1 MSVLIVEPAG
11 YSAHALDF
19 YRKLG
24 CVWLGDTSC
33 ENAEQVRLLVVRLAH
48 VLDEDFLSKYP
59 GLIAIA
65 TPTTGLTHI
74 DFDFCRERNIRIF
87 SLAECRQAIEEV
99 TSTSELTIG
108 LILSLLRRIPMANY
122 DVVHQD
128 RWDRDRFRS
137 RQLSRLTLGIV
148 GLGRIGGHVA
158 HYAKAFGMN
167 VLAYDPYQD
176 VSRFIDH
183 DAKQCDLATLL
194 KESDIVSIHA
204 NLGEDNINMIGKEE
218 IELLKKDA
226 LLINTARGDLLDE
239 GAVTAALCKGDVG
252 GVAIDV
258 LSDEHAEVS
267 CLDSPFVTAAKDGF
281 NIIITPHIGGCT
293 IDAMHITEERLAEVV
308 VKELGEMI

>member
-1 MSVLIVEPAG
+1 MSVLIVEPSG
-11 YSAHALDF
+11 YSTCALDR

-24 CVWLGDTSC
+24 RVWLGDIPS
-33 ENAEQVRLLVVRLAH
+33 EKEEQVRLLVVRLAYL
-48 VLDEDFLSKYP
+48 LDKEFLSKYP
-59 GLIAIA
+59 NLIAIS

-74 DFDFCRERNIRIF
+74 DLNTCRQKNIRIF

-108 LILSLLRRIPMANY
+108 LMLSLLRRIPIAHY
-122 DVVHQD
+122 DVIHQN

-137 RQLSRLTLGIV
+137 RQLSRLTLGII

-158 HYAKAFGMN
+158 HYARALGMR

-176 VSRFIDH
+176 ISRFIDH
-183 DAKQCDLATLL
+183 DVKQCDLAALL

-204 NLGEDNINMIGKEE
+204 NLREDNFNMIAKAE
-218 IELLKKDA
+218 IDLLKKDA
-226 LLINTARGDLLDE
+226 LLINTARGALLDE
-239 GAVTAALCKGDVG
+239 ATTAKALRYGELG

-258 LSDEHAEVS
+258 LSDEHT
-267 CLDSPFVTAAKDGF
+267 DSPCLNSPLVSAAKDGF

-308 VKELGEMI
+308 VRELGEKI

>member
-11 YSAHALDF
+11 YSTSALEL
-19 YRKLG
+19 YHKLG
-24 CVWLGDTSC
+24 HVWLGNVSSED
-33 ENAEQVRLLVVRLAH
+33 EEQVRLLVVRLAH

-74 DFDFCRERNIRIF
+74 DLDFCRERNIRIF

-108 LILSLLRRIPMANY
+108 LILSLLRRIPMAHY
-122 DVVHQD
+122 DVVHQQ

-137 RQLSRLTLGIV
+137 RQLSRLTLGII

-158 HYAKAFGMN
+158 HYANALGMC

-183 DAKQCDLATLL
+183 DVKQCDLAALL

-204 NLGEDNINMIGKEE
+204 NLREDNLNMIAKAE
-218 IELLKKDA
+218 IDLLKKGA
-226 LLINTARGDLLDE
+226 LLINTARGALLNE
-239 GAVTAALCKGDVG
+239 AATAAALCDGKLG

-258 LSDEHAEVS
+258 LSDEHTETS
-267 CLDSPFVTAAKDGF
+267 CLNSPLVAAAKDGF

-308 VKELGEMI
+308 VHELGETI

>member
-11 YSAHALDF
+11 YSTHALDL
-19 YRKLG
+19 YNKLG
-24 CVWLGDTSC
+24 RVWLGDIPS
-33 ENAEQVRLLVVRLAH
+33 ENEEQVRLLVVRLAY

-59 GLIAIA
+59 NLIAIS
-65 TPTTGLTHI
+65 TPTTGLTHVDLDI
-74 DFDFCRERNIRIF
+74 CRQRNIRIF

-108 LILSLLRRIPMANY
+108 LMLSLLRRIPMAHY
-122 DVVHQD
+122 DVIHQN

-137 RQLSRLTLGIV
+137 RQLSRLTLGII

-158 HYAKAFGMN
+158 KYAKALGMR
-167 VLAYDPYQD
+167 VLAYDPYQG

-183 DAKQCDLATLL
+183 NVEQCELASLL

-204 NLGEDNINMIGKEE
+204 NLHEDNFNMIAKAE
-218 IELLKKDA
+218 IDLLKKGA
-226 LLINTARGDLLDE
+226 LLINTARGALLDE
-239 GAVTAALCKGDVG
+239 AATTAALCDGALG

-258 LSDEHAEVS
+258 LSDEHTEAS
-267 CLDSPFVTAAKDGF
+267 CLGSPLVSAAKDGN

-293 IDAMHITEERLAEVV
+293 SDAMHITEERLAEVV
-308 VKELGEMI
+308 VCELGEKI